1 MASNFMASPDVSI
14 EQLLSPFPDVSVTE
28 VRPPYYDAPRQMWYV
43 FSYPAVHRVLTDHGI
58 FSSDRDRMLPTMP
71 GTDDPLHSSM
81 IGLDPPRHTRL
92 RTLVS
97 YAFTPRT
104 VARLEPRIHSIVQ
117 TLLDQVQGQ
126 GTMDVI
132 NDVAHPLPSLVIA
145 ELLGVP
151 PEDRDQF
158 RSWSDAY
165 LEFVTPAALQGVHD
179 LTAYFTKLL
188 EQRRQS
194 PRDDLMSALLTA
206 SIDGEQLSQQEI
218 VGACMLLLMAGHET
232 TRNLIGSTV
241 LCLDAFPEAM
251 ASVVAHPEAI
261 PMALEEVLRYTPP
274 IIMPPP
280 RITMKESII
289 DGQLIPAGQW
299 IQGWIPAAH
308 RDEDY
313 FPHACVLDIQ
323 RTPNRHMGFGYGI
336 HFCLGAALAR
346 LEARIALGAMLTRLP
361 SLQRIRT
368 VPLERIESPLLF
380 GLKHLPIT
388 FHHV

>member
-14 EQLLSPFPDVSVTE
+14 EQLLSPFPDVSVTQ
-28 VRPPYYDAPRQMWYV
+28 VRPPYYDASRQMWYV
-43 FSYPAVHRVLTDHGI
+43 FSYPAVHRVLTDHVI

-241 LCLDAFPEAM
+241 LCLDG
-251 ASVVAHPEAI
+251 
-261 PMALEEVLRYTPP
+261 L
-274 IIMPPP
+274 
-280 RITMKESII
+280 
-289 DGQLIPAGQW
+289 Q
-299 IQGWIPAAH
+299 
-308 RDEDY
+308 
-313 FPHACVLDIQ
+313 Q
-323 RTPNRHMGFGYGI
+323 RPW
-336 HFCLGAALAR
+336 
-346 LEARIALGAMLTRLP
+346 
-361 SLQRIRT
+361 
-368 VPLERIESPLLF
+368 PLL
-380 GLKHLPIT
+380 
-388 FHHV
+388 

>member
-1 MASNFMASPDVSI
+1 MESNFMASPDVSI
-14 EQLLSPFPDVSVTE
+14 EQLLSPFPDVSVTQ

-43 FSYPAVHRVLTDHGI
+43 FSYPAVHRVLTDHVI

-165 LEFVTPAALQGVHD
+165 LEFVTPTALQGVHD

-280 RITMKESII
+280 RITTKESII

-313 FPHACVLDIQ
+313 FPHASVLDIQ
-323 RTPNRHMGFGYGI
+323 RTPNRHMGFGFGI

-346 LEARIALGAMLTRLP
+346 LEARIALEAMLTRLH